1 MIVGIHRTN
10 EDMCIP
16 SLQEII
22 MPGWTT
28 FLRRTY
34 TEILIPGEES
44 MKHLMNRRVT
54 ALDKS
59 QYPWPTTTFRPL
71 IGLDESEPWSC
82 VPFLDPFY
90 HQLLCPP
97 LIGYLQLANSLSSF
111 FPFPNDRL
119 KTVKEHEFMTH
130 MFVPFLTPD
139 FTKNWLVQYTLIQP
153 STY

>member
-1 MIVGIHRTN
+1 
-10 EDMCIP
+10 MCIP

-111 FPFPNDRL
+111 FPLLSSSLKYFAAWSLGPWESTNGAQTAAKQRTNGCSSQRL
-119 KTVKEHEFMTH
+119 VYHRH
-130 MFVPFLTPD
+130 H
-139 FTKNWLVQYTLIQP
+139 Q
-153 STY
+153 